1 MINWNHR
8 YLDLAKH
15 ISTWSKDPSTKIGAV
30 AIGDSG
36 QILAQG
42 YNGFPRG
49 VVDSDERLNNK
60 EEKYEHIVHA
70 EENCIFNACLN
81 GVSLKGSS
89 LYVFGL
95 PICSDCTN
103 GIIQV
108 GVKHVYMAHPAI
120 LPEQW
125 DRSWDRS
132 RMKLEEAKVHYVR
145 YAYDEREHWLDTV
158 WTREIRRHKSD
169 TYGRE
174 IHRSY
179 SGSESKCQDHILE
192 QFLRETQQLD

>member
-1 MINWNHR
+1 MTNWAHR

-30 AIGDSG
+30 CIGDSG

-49 VVDSDERLNNK
+49 VADTEERLNNR
-60 EEKYEHIVHA
+60 EEKYEHVVHA

-81 GVSLKGSS
+81 GVSLKGCS

-95 PICSDCTN
+95 PICSNCTN

-108 GVKHVYMAHPAI
+108 GIKTVYMAHPSL
-120 LPEQW
+120 LPETW
-125 DRSWDRS
+125 EKSWSRSQ
-132 RMKLEEAKVHYVR
+132 MKLEEAHIDYVR

-158 WTREIRRHKSD
+158 WTREIRRHKSSE
-169 TYGRE
+169 YGRE

-179 SGSESKCQDHILE
+179 CGPESEYQDHILE
-192 QFLRETQQLD
+192 QHLRQTKHMD